1 LNRSRIFLA
10 AGIALA
16 IVAFVAV
23 LAFGSPAQQN
33 SPPQVSNVSVVVAA
47 QDIALGTAVSA
58 DLITT
63 QERPAADAVDGFTSA
78 DSVLGSVTRQ
88 PVTRGQ
94 MLRASDFQSG
104 TGGTSIVAALRPG
117 LRAIAVPLDEVT
129 AVAYLVQPGDY
140 VDVLIAVEDLDGLNP
155 VVKAVASPL
164 PGSTAAPDPYVLLDQ
179 YLNNTSVKVLVQN
192 VQVLATQVADPTEAN
207 GGRPSVAQAFLA
219 VLAVSPQDAEL
230 IRFAQLDGHVS
241 LVLRSPGDVSA
252 GTVTTNG
259 VTLYELV
266 TKWGVLPPKPVV
278 AAP

>member
-1 LNRSRIFLA
+1 MFLA

-16 IVAFVAV
+16 LVAFVAV

-33 SPPQVSNVSVVVAA
+33 APQQASTVSVVVAA

-58 DLITT
+58 EMVTT
-63 QERPAADAVDGFTSA
+63 EARPAADAVEGYQSA
-78 DSVLGSVTRQ
+78 DAVLGSIARQ
-88 PVTRGQ
+88 TITRGQ
-94 MLRASDFQSG
+94 MLRASYFQTQANG
-104 TGGTSIVAALRPG
+104 ASIVGALRPG

-155 VVKAVASPL
+155 VVDTPSATGADGP
-164 PGSTAAPDPYVLLDQ
+164 TEPYVLLDQ
-179 YLNNTSVKVLVQN
+179 FVNNTSVKVLVQN
-192 VQVLATQVADPTEAN
+192 VQVLATQVADPTQDAN
-207 GGRPSVAQAFLA
+207 SGRTTVPPAFLA
-219 VLAVSPQDAEL
+219 VLAVNPQDAEL

-241 LVLRSPGDVSA
+241 LVLRAPGDVSA

-278 AAP
+278 VAP